1 MRIGERSRNRISDTT
16 VAMHVYDVI
25 TLALGSVFSEL
36 NLITASVTSGI
47 ESSEYT
53 ISPPCYVT

>member
-1 MRIGERSRNRISDTT
+1 
-16 VAMHVYDVI
+16 MHVYDVI